1 MSTKTKMD
9 YERDGVKS
17 FAKGE
22 PEPAK
27 GTTWQSKYFYDGYM
41 DAQAAINKQGAPS
54 GAVLGHYAH
63 GIRNRMQG
71 LKWSAWPPA
80 ARGHSMQ
87 ILKDLELEPNMARA
101 TRLHRRLLVL
111 LSKHGQTVAKQIA
124 AQTNT
129 EARP

>member
-17 FAKGE
+17 FARGE

-27 GTTWQSKYFYDGYM
+27 GTTWQSKYFYEGYM
-41 DAQAAINKQGAPS
+41 NAQAAINKPGAPS

-71 LKWSAWPPA
+71 PKWSAWPPA

-87 ILKDLELEPNMARA
+87 ILKDLELEPNVARA
-101 TRLHRRLLVL
+101 RRLQQRLLVIMYQ
-111 LSKHGQTVAKQIA
+111 HGQAVAKQIA

-129 EARP
+129 EAAP